1 MIYAIVNQKGGTG
14 KTTTAVNLGAA
25 WAEMGA
31 RVLILDLDPQAHA
44 TLHLSVTVQED
55 TPTIYTALHD
65 DVMGRRLPDPLAPA
79 GAAQAGEAVTLAA
92 CIRRAGKDA
101 LDVVPSSLDLAQ
113 ADLELNMVFDRERRL
128 ARLLAPV
135 AAEYD
140 AVLLDCPPY
149 LGLLTVNALAAAQ
162 RVIVPLS
169 ADFLS
174 MQGLRALVRT
184 ILQVSS
190 DLNYRLALEGVLLT
204 RVERTA
210 MARAVEADV
219 RQALDGSGVGR
230 VFQTTI
236 PKNVDIAEAAA
247 NRSSVLVYSPRSLGA
262 EAYRALAQEIGR
274 PRRG

>member
-1 MIYAIVNQKGGTG
+1 VIYAIVNQKGGTG
-14 KTTTAVNLGAA
+14 KTTTAVNLSAA

-31 RVLILDLDPQAHA
+31 RVLVLDLDPQAHA
-44 TLHLSVTVQED
+44 TLHLSVTVDEN
-55 TPTIYTALHD
+55 TPTIYTALHE
-65 DVMGRRLPDPLAPA
+65 DVMGRRLSDPLAPA
-79 GAAQAGEAVTLAA
+79 GAAQAEDVVTLAA
-92 CIRRAGKDA
+92 CIRRAGKDQI
-101 LDVVPSSLDLAQ
+101 DVVPASLDLAQ

-128 ARLLAPV
+128 ARLLTPV

-230 VFQTTI
+230 AFQAMI

-262 EAYRALAQEIGR
+262 EAYRALAREIGMPKR
-274 PRRG
+274 

>member
-44 TLHLSVTVQED
+44 TLHLSVAVQED
-55 TPTIYTALHD
+55 TPTIYTALHT

-135 AAEYD
+135 ATEYD

-274 PRRG
+274 PKR

>member
-31 RVLILDLDPQAHA
+31 RVLVVDLDPQAHA
-44 TLHLSVTVQED
+44 TLHLGVSVQET
-55 TPTIYTALHD
+55 TPTIYTALHT
-65 DVMGRRLPDPLAPA
+65 DVTGRRLPDPLAPQDAPRGDA
-79 GAAQAGEAVTLAA
+79 GVTLAD
-92 CIRRAGKDA
+92 CIRRANKDP

-113 ADLELNMVFDRERRL
+113 ADLELHMVFDRERRL
-128 ARLLAPV
+128 SRLLAPV
-135 AAEYD
+135 APGYD

-210 MARAVEADV
+210 MARAVEADL

-236 PKNVDIAEAAA
+236 PKNVEIAEAAA
-247 NRSSVLVYSPRSLGA
+247 NRSSVLAYSPRSAGA

-274 PRRG
+274 PRQ

>member
-31 RVLILDLDPQAHA
+31 RVLVVDLDPQAHA
-44 TLHLSVTVQED
+44 TLHLGVAVQES
-55 TPTIYTALHD
+55 TPTIYTALHT
-65 DVMGRRLPDPLAPA
+65 DVSGRRLPDPLAPPEASRADA
-79 GAAQAGEAVTLAA
+79 GVTLAD
-92 CIRRAGKDA
+92 CIRRAGKDP

-113 ADLELNMVFDRERRL
+113 ADLELHMVFDRERRL
-128 ARLLAPV
+128 SRLLAPV
-135 AAEYD
+135 APGYD

-210 MARAVEADV
+210 MARAVEADL
-219 RQALDGSGVGR
+219 RQVLDGSGVGR

-236 PKNVDIAEAAA
+236 PKNVEIAEAAA
-247 NRSSVLVYSPRSLGA
+247 NRSSVLAYSPRSAGA

-274 PRRG
+274 PKP

>member
-1 MIYAIVNQKGGTG
+1 
-14 KTTTAVNLGAA
+14 
-25 WAEMGA
+25 
-31 RVLILDLDPQAHA
+31 
-44 TLHLSVTVQED
+44 
-55 TPTIYTALHD
+55 
-65 DVMGRRLPDPLAPA
+65 MGRRLPDPLAPP
-79 GAAQAGEAVTLAA
+79 GQARADDGVTLAQ
-92 CIRRAGKDA
+92 CIQRAGKDP
-101 LDVVPSSLDLAQ
+101 LDVIPASLDLAQ

-174 MQGLRALVRT
+174 LQGLRTLVRT
-184 ILQVSS
+184 ILQISS

-210 MARAVEADV
+210 MARAVEADL
-219 RQALDGSGVGR
+219 RGAIDGSGVGR
-230 VFQTTI
+230 VFQTII

-247 NRSSVLVYSPRSLGA
+247 NRTSVLAYRPRSAGA
-262 EAYRALAQEIGR
+262 DAYRALAQEIGK
-274 PRRG
+274 PGRG